1 MRAPISI
8 VIRSLALVGKELVET
23 VRRPGAMVG
32 LALGPFLIMAVFG
45 LGYDGV
51 RRPLDTIVVVDPSSE
66 VEVDLETYQRLAGG
80 GLHVVEV
87 TPDRTAAESRLVAG
101 DVDLVIVSP
110 DDAQARLRAGEQS
123 VIEVLVNDVDPV
135 AAGNAGILAAGLSN
149 AVNREA
155 IERVATEGQQ
165 QALAVGGEVA
175 PIPPHVIAA
184 PTRAELINVA
194 PSEPGVLAFFGPA
207 VLALIL
213 QHMAASLV
221 ALSLVRERRSAVF
234 ELFRIAPV
242 SPAEILFG
250 KMLAVGL
257 IAGAIGAL
265 TLGLLVG
272 VFRVPM
278 LADGGEVAI
287 VIALL
292 VIASIGL
299 GLLIGAIS
307 DSERQAVQ
315 LALLLLLATVF
326 FSGFVLAIE
335 EFTTPV
341 RVLASVLPAT
351 HGIHLLQDLLL
362 RGESTRPWEVAL
374 LGLIGLTTTVCAWLA
389 LRRGMSRA

>member
-1 MRAPISI
+1 MRAAIAV
-8 VIRSLALVGKELVET
+8 VIRSLALVGKEIVET
-23 VRRPGAMVG
+23 VRRPGVMVG
-32 LALGPFLIMAVFG
+32 LVFGPFVIMAVFG
-45 LGYDGV
+45 LGYDGI
-51 RRPLDTIVVVDPSSE
+51 RRPLDSIVVVDPSSG
-66 VEVDLETYQRLAGG
+66 VAADAKTYQQLAGG
-80 GLHVVEV
+80 GLRIVDV
-87 TPDRTAAESRLVAG
+87 TPDRGAAESRLVAG

-110 DDAQARLRAGEQS
+110 EDAEVRLQAGEQS

-135 AAGNAGILAAGLSN
+135 AAANAGILAAALSS
-149 AVNREA
+149 AVNRE
-155 IERVATEGQQ
+155 IVERAASEGQE
-165 QALAVGGEVA
+165 QALAAGADVA
-175 PIPPHVIAA
+175 TIPPHVIAA
-184 PTRAELINVA
+184 PTRAALTNVA
-194 PSEPGVLAFFGPA
+194 PSEPGVIAFFGPA

-250 KMLAVGL
+250 KILAVGL

-272 VFRVPM
+272 VFGVPL
-278 LADGGEVAI
+278 LADGGQVAAA
-287 VIALL
+287 IALL
-292 VIASIGL
+292 VIASLGL
-299 GLLIGAIS
+299 GLVIGAVS

-326 FSGFVLAIE
+326 FSGFVLAID

-341 RVLASVLPAT
+341 RVLASALPAT
-351 HGIHLLQDLLL
+351 NGIHLLQDLLL
-362 RGESTRPWEVAL
+362 RGEVTRPWEVAV
-374 LGLIGLTTTVCAWLA
+374 LGFIGLATTVIAWVA